1 MILELLERLFP
12 RTDRNSRSDV
22 KNRLKLVLAHD
33 RADLPPDLIEAMRK
47 DILEVVSRYVE
58 LDVEAMELA
67 LESTDRS
74 TILIA
79 NLPIRRINP
88 QFYTTKAEEPGAE
101 PVELPAITL
110 DESAIPD
117 ASAAAA
123 APTATNVPVDAETPV
138 VAQSWSDVPPTI
150 VADIPA
156 DGQTRDAEQI

>member
-1 MILELLERLFP
+1 MIVELLERLFP
-12 RTDRNSRSDV
+12 RIDRNSRSDV

-58 LDVEAMELA
+58 LDVDAMELA

-101 PVELPAITL
+101 PVELPAIIL
-110 DESAIPD
+110 DESAIADPTDAVEPD
-117 ASAAAA
+117 APS
-123 APTATNVPVDAETPV
+123 
-138 VAQSWSDVPPTI
+138 VAQSWRDVPPTL
-150 VADIPA
+150 VVESPA
-156 DGQTRDAEQI
+156 ENAETDSEHS

>member
-1 MILELLERLFP
+1 MIVELLERLFP
-12 RTDRNSRSDV
+12 RIDRNSRSDV

-58 LDVEAMELA
+58 LDVDAMELA

-88 QFYTTKAEEPGAE
+88 QFYTTRAEEPGAE
-101 PVELPAITL
+101 PVELPEITL
-110 DESAIPD
+110 DESAIADPTDAAATEPD
-117 ASAAAA
+117 A
-123 APTATNVPVDAETPV
+123 PV
-138 VAQSWSDVPPTI
+138 VAQSWSDVPPTRG
-150 VADIPA
+150 VEHPA
-156 DGQTRDAEQI
+156 ENETPDGANS

>member
-117 ASAAAA
+117 ASDAA